1 MQFDWF
7 KASNGRRSAARAL
20 ALNILVTGSAA
31 FGASFVSAATAEA
44 KGPGRTYCFYKTCH
58 RVKTIAE
65 TQALVGRDIKVI
77 ASHYD
82 SCKKDRFN
90 PCGLTSSGERFNA
103 ERPDNA
109 ASPILPDGTIA
120 LVWSKT
126 TQEAVVLRINNA
138 GPYWGNRKLDLSRG
152 AARKLGI
159 HGVGEVTLRVLKAP
173 TAAEARYSRNR
184 VYEPVPGP
192 IGQFASLDAAQGAMS
207 IMVAEGKPKTVALAG
222 LAAPAA
228 VDPAVNLAAAFK
240 APLVPGFAIPKG
252 ALADALIAQSA
263 VERRVVTA
271 DVPPAATVLPSEQA
285 SIDVMT
291 VAPNLR
297 APAPVAPRLT
307 RVKAVEVATPSDT
320 PVVASPPAPPAV
332 KRTVTA
338 AKPRVAPASPA
349 KPARDVVK
357 AERKSKPVRVAPAKP
372 KAAAPVVAAKSRPE
386 PSGEIHV
393 GFTTYA
399 EARYRTKPKVATTSG
414 KSKTAKPAANSAPG
428 MIATTPSAPS
438 QSKRAGLP
446 RNGKSA
452 ALKKGSWQSSAV
464 FDPAPGFVGPLMSG
478 QHPRVPAGE
487 LRNESEMP
495 RRPGRRV
502 PPSSLV

>member
-1 MQFDWF
+1 MQFDWLR
-7 KASNGRRSAARAL
+7 ASLGRRSAARAR
-20 ALNILVTGSAA
+20 ALNVLATGSAVL
-31 FGASFVSAATAEA
+31 GATFVSAVAVDA
-44 KGPGRTYCFYKTCH
+44 KGPGQTYCFYKTCH

-65 TQALVGRDIKVI
+65 TEALVGRDMKVI

-103 ERPDNA
+103 ESPDNA

-126 TQEAVVLRINNA
+126 TREAVVLRINNA

-173 TAAEARYSRNR
+173 TPAEARYSKNR

-207 IMVAEGKPKTVALAG
+207 IMVAEGRPKTVALAG

-228 VDPAVNLAAAFK
+228 VDPAVSIAAAFK

-252 ALADALIAQSA
+252 ALAEALIAQSA
-263 VERRVVTA
+263 TERRVVTA
-271 DVPPAATVLPSEQA
+271 DVPPASPIRASEQA
-285 SIDVMT
+285 SIDVMV
-291 VAPNLR
+291 VAPKLR
-297 APAPVAPRLT
+297 AAAPVTPRLT
-307 RVKAVEVATPSDT
+307 RVKAVDVSAAPAD
-320 PVVASPPAPPAV
+320 AAPPSPTPARNAV
-332 KRTVTA
+332 AV
-338 AKPRVAPASPA
+338 AKPRVAPA
-349 KPARDVVK
+349 KPARVAAK
-357 AERKSKPVRVAPAKP
+357 TERKAKPVRVVAAKP
-372 KAAAPVVAAKSRPE
+372 KAAPATVVAARPE
-386 PSGEIHV
+386 PTREIHV

-399 EARYRTKPKVATTSG
+399 EARYRTKPKVASVGG
-414 KSKTAKPAANSAPG
+414 KRKSMKPAAQSAPDV
-428 MIATTPSAPS
+428 MATVPSAPN
-438 QSKRAGLP
+438 QTKRAGLP

-452 ALKKGSWQSSAV
+452 ALKKGGGWQSSAV
-464 FDPAPGFVGPLMSG
+464 FDPVPALGGPLMTG
-478 QHPRVPAGE
+478 QHPKVPAGG
-487 LRNESEMP
+487 LRDESEMP

-502 PPSSLV
+502 PASSLV

>member
-1 MQFDWF
+1 MQFDWLR
-7 KASNGRRSAARAL
+7 ASFGRRFAARAL
-20 ALNILVTGSAA
+20 ALNVLATGSVALGAA
-31 FGASFVSAATAEA
+31 FVSAFAVEA
-44 KGPGRTYCFYKTCH
+44 KTPGRTYCFYKSCH

-65 TQALVGRDIKVI
+65 TQALVGRDMKVI

-103 ERPDNA
+103 ESPDNA

-126 TQEAVVLRINNA
+126 TREAVVLRINNA

-173 TAAEARYSRNR
+173 TPAEARYAKNR

-228 VDPAVNLAAAFK
+228 VDPAVNMAAAFK

-252 ALADALIAQSA
+252 ALAEALIAQSA
-263 VERRVVTA
+263 IERRVVTA
-271 DVPPAATVLPSEQA
+271 DVPPASAIRPSEQA
-285 SIDVMT
+285 SIDVMV

-297 APAPVAPRLT
+297 AAAPVTPRLT
-307 RVKAVEVATPSDT
+307 RVKAVEVAQTPDAPIAVAPS
-320 PVVASPPAPPAV
+320 PVRKA
-332 KRTVTA
+332 VTA
-338 AKPRVAPASPA
+338 VKPRVAPA
-349 KPARDVVK
+349 KPARVAAK
-357 AERKSKPVRVAPAKP
+357 ADRTTKPVRLAPAKP
-372 KAAAPVVAAKSRPE
+372 KAEPAVAAKPRPE
-386 PSGEIHV
+386 PTGEIHV

-399 EARYRTKPKVATTSG
+399 EARYRTKPKAATVGG
-414 KSKTAKPAANSAPG
+414 KPKSMKPAANSAPG
-428 MIATTPSAPS
+428 VIATVPSASS
-438 QSKRAGLP
+438 QTKRAGLP

-452 ALKKGSWQSSAV
+452 ALKKGGGWQSSAV
-464 FDPAPGFVGPLMSG
+464 FDPVPALGGPLMSG
-478 QHPRVPAGE
+478 QHPKVPAGG
-487 LRNESEMP
+487 LRDESEMP

-502 PPSSLV
+502 PASSLV